1 MENTS
6 VSCSAEDKAK
16 QFQAYMRK
24 YENDD
29 KLVILKAVD
38 KPGSKPGD
46 NYTSLLIK
54 TKLIGTRGDGTP
66 YIKNLITKSIVKGCA
81 ISKLVDLYGLFRMES
96 HLYKKILPV
105 LGSFGPRCIYTD
117 KENIIMEDLAEKGY
131 VICERRNFL
140 DLDHTVYAL
149 KKLAKLHASAL
160 AVKINDPRLF
170 DELTESVEEVIYIS
184 LSEMSQMRICTEMCI
199 KSTVKILET
208 IEPRTQELQA
218 VIDHISGYIDKTY
231 DTMYRMFNAPK
242 QKYHTICHGDPWIN
256 NLLFLHDDDG
266 KILDLKM
273 VDYQISRH
281 TSVTTDI
288 HYLIYTSAHSSLIEN
303 SYESLI
309 NIYHNEL
316 LKDLRRLHVD
326 EKILAE
332 LNREWLESELRAA
345 AFYGSLV
352 GCFLVNPILAEEEEV
367 MQYGSIEFG
376 PDNPLYSTEPSV
388 INNLSQ
394 KKFDRVK
401 CVASHYYRRYSL
413 GIINDD
419 LEPIPITT

>member
-6 VSCSAEDKAK
+6 VSCAAEDKVK
-16 QFQAYMRK
+16 QFQAYLRK

-29 KLVILKAVD
+29 KLVILEAVD

-46 NYTSLLIK
+46 NYTSVLIK
-54 TKLIGTRGDGTP
+54 TKLIGTRGDGSP
-66 YIKNLITKSIVKGCA
+66 YSKNVITKSIVKGRA
-81 ISKLVDLYGLFRMES
+81 ISGLVDLYALFRMES
-96 HLYKKILPV
+96 HLYRKILPV
-105 LGSFGPRCIYTD
+105 LGPFGPRCIYTD

-131 VICERRNFL
+131 VNCERRNFL

-160 AVKINDPRLF
+160 AVKLNDPRLF
-170 DELTESVEEVIYIS
+170 DELIESMEEVIYDS
-184 LSEMSQMRICTEMCI
+184 LSETSSMRICTEMCI
-199 KSTVKILET
+199 KSTVKTLEI

-218 VIDHISGYIDKTY
+218 VIDHISSYIDKSY
-231 DTMYRMFNAPK
+231 DTLYRMFNAPK
-242 QKYHTICHGDPWIN
+242 QKYYTICHGDPWTN
-256 NLLFLHDDDG
+256 NLLFLHDDEG
-266 KILDLKM
+266 KIIDLKM

-281 TSVTTDI
+281 TSVTTDV

-309 NIYHNEL
+309 KIYYAEF
-316 LKDLRRLHVD
+316 LKELRRLHVD
-326 EKILAE
+326 EKILTG
-332 LNREWLESELRAA
+332 LNTDWLESDLRTY
-345 AFYGSLV
+345 AFYGGLV
-352 GCFLVNPILAEEEEV
+352 GCFLVNPMLAEEEDVVQFE
-367 MQYGSIEFG
+367 SIEFG
-376 PDNPLYSTEPSV
+376 PNNPLYSSDVSV
-388 INNLSQ
+388 LNVSQ
-394 KKFDRVK
+394 KKLDRVK